1 MTVLESLNSF
11 TETCKMWEESLVRRG
26 HNMYVATDQ
35 WGLSFDDNFLVQ
47 LLLPAC
53 NWPNGNCWAVVSREQ
68 RAVQCWVQHLNPSLA
83 LTQV

>member
-47 LLLPAC
+47 LLLLVIGLMVIVGQLFLV
-53 NWPNGNCWAVVSREQ
+53 N
-68 RAVQCWVQHLNPSLA
+68 VQCWVQHLNPSLA
-83 LTQV
+83 